1 MKRAAWRRGLRTAA
15 AASASGVLAR
25 LAAQRTRPSRRA
37 SSGNDPAATP
47 AGEVIRWPNGDI
59 WIPTPMP
66 LSGLFGTPTRRD
78 WQHHARAATAQA
90 RALARVV
97 TLYDCYSFPEHC
109 CSGDGLFRSQP
120 RR

>member
-1 MKRAAWRRGLRTAA
+1 MSTPWRWVLSATAA
-15 AASASGVLAR
+15 GFLAR
-25 LAAQRTRPSRRA
+25 CAARRNNIRTPRRVA
-37 SSGNDPAATP
+37 AIPDPVATAA
-47 AGEVIRWPNGDI
+47 GDVIRWPNGDI

-97 TLYDCYSFPEHC
+97 TLYDSHRT
-109 CSGDGLFRSQP
+109 DAQGLSQRP
-120 RR
+120 GPQ

>member
-1 MKRAAWRRGLRTAA
+1 MKTAAWRRGLRYVA
-15 AASASGVLAR
+15 AASVAGVLAR
-25 LAAQRTRPSRRA
+25 FAAQRTRPSRRA
-37 SSGNDPAATP
+37 ASDPDPAATP

-97 TLYDCYSFPEHC
+97 TLYDSHRA
-109 CSGDGLFRSQP
+109 DAQGLSQRP
-120 RR
+120 GPHQ

>member
-1 MKRAAWRRGLRTAA
+1 MNTAAWRRGLRAAA
-15 AASASGVLAR
+15 AASAAKVRTRLLRR
-25 LAAQRTRPSRRA
+25 LAS
-37 SSGNDPAATP
+37 DPDPTATP

-66 LSGLFGTPTRRD
+66 PSGLFGTPTRRD

-97 TLYDCYSFPEHC
+97 TLYDSHRA
-109 CSGDGLFRSQP
+109 DAQRLSQRP
-120 RR
+120 GPHQ

>member
-1 MKRAAWRRGLRTAA
+1 MKTATWPRSLRPAA
-15 AASASGVLAR
+15 AAAAAGVLAR

-37 SSGNDPAATP
+37 APGPDPAATP

-66 LSGLFGTPTRRD
+66 PSGLFGTPTRRD

-97 TLYDCYSFPEHC
+97 TLYDSHRA
-109 CSGDGLFRSQP
+109 DAQRLSQP
-120 RR
+120 PGPHQ